1 VLALISKPFA
11 AQAPVLRVLLL
22 LWVMQNFALVV
33 GSLVRLEQYID
44 TYGLTHWRIS
54 ALIWM
59 ALVAAGLCV
68 TWLQIQKD
76 HSNSWMMVRVQPW

>member
-1 VLALISKPFA
+1 
-11 AQAPVLRVLLL
+11 
-22 LWVMQNFALVV
+22 
-33 GSLVRLEQYID
+33 LVRLEPYID